1 LNRAEIRRLT
11 EKNAELIEQ
20 LKRFSEQVDT
30 RMSKM
35 KTKPN
40 ETPENSQEMTEQKI
54 LNEVECLI
62 KMQGVYKTEIESLNA
77 KLKLDLGPN
86 KVIELEKKVAALS
99 ITRADLTAQIRK
111 IEKNIKDLEK
121 TIEKESHRK
130 ESEIPQME
138 ETKLLKL
145 LNKLTIETDDSV
157 KKLNTDLLI
166 NKQKEEKIHE
176 FEANISKIEK
186 EIEELKKLAT
196 EAIKSEDPNLKVP
209 EKLIQEDN
217 QLDKDLLASQLD
229 DIKALYDQEKQKIKK
244 ETAEADAELK
254 KLKDEYNDLVHVF
267 FNNFQMNL

>member
-196 EAIKSEDPNLKVP
+196 EAIKREDPNLKVP

-229 DIKALYDQEKQKIKK
+229 DIKALYDQEKQ
-244 ETAEADAELK
+244 
-254 KLKDEYNDLVHVF
+254 
-267 FNNFQMNL
+267 